1 MKVWLCDLTYD
12 QQVIAA
18 DTMPTNIG
26 YLASYAKD
34 QSNFNIDFKLFKY
47 PSKLVKA
54 IDKKNFPDVIG
65 FSNFIWNSRLNLSFA
80 KKLRELKKNIIII
93 FGGLEYPEDDDNKKK
108 FLKSKKNIID
118 FYIYKEGEIAF
129 LNILQALEDNKFQT
143 NKIKKDYDLIGT
155 HYVRPNGDVYLSPPA
170 ERIRNLSDI
179 PSPFTSGLLDEFF
192 DENLMPVLTTN
203 RGCPFTCTFCA
214 EGNKYYSKV
223 NKSNLDRVKNELEYI
238 ANKVVNSSNNPR
250 RDIYISDSNFGMFK
264 EDLKIAEIFSDCQK
278 KFQWPD
284 YIIATTGKNHKTRVI
299 EVSEKLEGNLRLSG
313 SVQSLD
319 PQVQK
324 NIKRENIDADM
335 LMMLAKEAGKTGAN
349 TYSEIILGL
358 PGDSLSGHKSSLQ
371 KVINS
376 KYDYVLA
383 WQLVVLKGT
392 EIESKETRDRYGLKT
407 KYRAL
412 TKSYGNYSFKDG
424 NHISVSEI
432 EEIVVAGND
441 MSINDYYD
449 ARILHLIINIFYN
462 DNFFKTF
469 LKILDLNNIERFD
482 WVMNVLTE
490 ALKNSNLS
498 KLINLY
504 KNETKNELWND
515 REELENHLSNKEVI
529 KKFLLGEYGAN
540 LLAKY
545 RIMAISKFMKDIS
558 EVAKKA
564 TLKCLSNK
572 KIIFGQLDTVEFLD
586 EVEKFEYLKKK
597 NFFQLKL
604 EDETTFFKFD
614 VKGFLEKC
622 NYKNKND
629 FKYELERKIKF
640 FRSSKA
646 KAMITKN
653 TELFGTTYAG
663 IYKQLTRTNIKRL
676 YRDTKY
682 L

>member
-1 MKVWLCDLTYD
+1 MRVWLCDLTYD

-26 YLASYAKD
+26 YLASFAQD
-34 QSNFNIDFKLFKY
+34 QTDFEINFNLFKY
-47 PSKLVKA
+47 PSKLTKA
-54 IDKKNFPDVIG
+54 IDNKNLPDVIG
-65 FSNFIWNSRLNLSFA
+65 FSNFIWNSSLNLSFA
-80 KKLRELKKNIIII
+80 KKLRQLKKNIIII
-93 FGGLEYPEDDDNKKK
+93 FGGLEYPQDDDKKK
-108 FLKSKKNIID
+108 AFLKLKENIID
-118 FYIYKEGEIAF
+118 FYIYKEGETAF
-129 LNILQALEDNKFQT
+129 LNLLMLFKNYNFEI
-143 NKIKKDYDLIGT
+143 NKIKKDHEVVGV
-155 HYVRPNGDVYLSPPA
+155 HYVRPSGEVFLSSPA
-170 ERIRNLSDI
+170 MRIRNLVDI
-179 PSPFTSGLLDEFF
+179 PSPFTTGLLDEFF

-223 NKSNLDRVKNELEYI
+223 NKSNLDRVRGELEYI
-238 ANKVVNSSNNPR
+238 ANKIVNSSKRLR

-264 EDLKIAEIFSDCQK
+264 EDIKIAEIFAECQK
-278 KFQWPD
+278 KFKWPD

-358 PGDSLSGHKSSLQ
+358 PGDSLLGHKSSLE

-392 EIESKETRDRYGLKT
+392 EIESKETREQFGLKT
-407 KYRAL
+407 KFRAL

-424 NHISVSEI
+424 SDISVSEI

-441 MSINDYYD
+441 MSIDDYYD

-469 LKILDLNNIERFD
+469 LKVLDLNNIERFD
-482 WVMNVLTE
+482 WVINVLSE
-490 ALKNSNLS
+490 ANKNSNLS
-498 KLINLY
+498 NLINRY
-504 KNETKNELWND
+504 KEETKNELWDNK
-515 REELENHLSNKEVI
+515 EELENHLSNKKVI
-529 KKFLLGEYGAN
+529 KKFLSGEYGAN

-545 RIMAISKFMKDIS
+545 RIMAISKFMKDLA
-558 EVAKKA
+558 EVAKLA
-564 TLKCLSNK
+564 TFMSLSNQT
-572 KIIFGQLDTVEFLD
+572 KIFNQVNTLEFLD

-597 NFFQLKL
+597 SFFVSKL

-614 VKGFLEKC
+614 VKGFLEKFD
-622 NYKNKND
+622 NDNVNGFNFSLSKNIN
-629 FKYELERKIKF
+629 FY
-640 FRSSKA
+640 RSKQA
-646 KAMITKN
+646 QEMILKN

-663 IYKQLTRTNIKRL
+663 IYKQLTRTNINRL
-676 YRDTKY
+676 YRKTSY